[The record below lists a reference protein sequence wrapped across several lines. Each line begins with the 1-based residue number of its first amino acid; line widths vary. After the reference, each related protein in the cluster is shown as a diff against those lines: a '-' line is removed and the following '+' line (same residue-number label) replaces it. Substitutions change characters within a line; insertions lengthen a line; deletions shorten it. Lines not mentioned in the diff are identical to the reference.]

1 MESKE
6 TNPGHDENELEG
18 KEPEVNSSAPSE
30 TTPSGGDGI
39 SKAKKASPIKRL
51 FQRFNVYLLAF
62 IFLLVLGGVYA
73 GITYLGSKKV
83 PEQPTVATQEL
94 TQETLEQL
102 AKGDATVG
110 NATSVLN
117 VQSNA
122 VFAGQVLIG
131 GDLNVA
137 GTLKLGKP
145 LSVPEITVSG
155 TSNLATV
162 QISTLQVAQDVT
174 VQGNT
179 VLQKNLNVGGSADF
193 NGSVRTGNLSATNL
207 TLSGTGAFTLN
218 GRIVAGGATPS
229 RTPGG
234 ALGSGGTVTN
244 SGADMAGIVNINT
257 GGGGGNGCFVTINFT
272 TKFNVPPYIALTPAS
287 ADAATVD
294 YYILRTTNNFQ
305 VCAVGAA
312 SSKNMSF
319 TYIVFD

>member
-1 MESKE
+1 MESKDKKPE
-6 TNPGHDENELEG
+6 HDENELEG
-18 KEPEVNSSAPSE
+18 KEPSVDSSPASE
-30 TTPSGGDGI
+30 ITPAGGDGV
-39 SKAKKASPIKRL
+39 SKAKKAGPLKRF

-62 IFLLVLGGVYA
+62 VFLLVIGAAYA
-73 GITYLGSKKV
+73 VVTYLSSKKV
-83 PEQPTVATQEL
+83 PEQPTIATQEL

-102 AKGDATVG
+102 SKGDATVG

-117 VQSNA
+117 IQSNA

-155 TSNLATV
+155 TSNLSTV
-162 QISTLQVAQDVT
+162 QINTLQVAQDVT

-179 VLQKNLNVGGSADF
+179 ILQKNLNVGGSADF
-193 NGSVRTGNLSATNL
+193 NGSVRTGNLTASNL
-207 TLSGTGAFTLN
+207 TLSGSGAFTLN

-272 TKFNVPPYIALTPAS
+272 SKFNVAPYIALTPAS
-287 ADAATVD
+287 ADAASVN

-305 VCAVGAA
+305 ICAVGAV
-312 SSKNMSF
+312 SSKNLAF
-319 TYIVFD
+319 TYIVID